1 MPHYQTTLLYKIKD
15 TPANQEESDR
25 SFCLLPSRFS
35 HKFSPGSLSNTFSL
49 KATFLNLAPN
59 VGTVGKAYV
68 PKMGDGTRR
77 LRLPR
82 FSSVVNWQSRPLHD
96 LQDAIFFFFFVFPR
110 ERSIARKEKEGEVKE
125 TYANC

>member
-1 MPHYQTTLLYKIKD
+1 MIEVSVFYL
-15 TPANQEESDR
+15 
-25 SFCLLPSRFS
+25 
-35 HKFSPGSLSNTFSL
+35 PGSVTNSVQVVSATHSSL

-82 FSSVVNWQSRPLHD
+82 FSSVLNWQSRPLHD
-96 LQDAIFFFFFVFPR
+96 LQDTIFFFFFVFPR
-110 ERSIARKEKEGEVKE
+110 ERSIARKEEGEVKE